1 MIMKN
6 KLGKRSKQ
14 KINFICTWTTL
25 AADRGSEWANRK
37 KESNKKKYRERE
49 RESGGKATWKTAL
62 KIGLSRKTKGCQTA
76 QKFVAKDESQKTRN
90 VRQREKEIERV
101 GIRRKKRD
109 SVC

>member
-1 MIMKN
+1 MQ
-6 KLGKRSKQ
+6 L
-14 KINFICTWTTL
+14 T
-25 AADRGSEWANRK
+25 EEANGQT
-37 KESNKKKYRERE
+37 EKKKVTRRNTEREKE